1 MLDSLPY
8 SSPLTWASLIQLY
21 SYVKY
26 DYGDYHSILIL
37 FIEGPTI
44 STKAE
49 GIGGILTGKP
59 LGLRVEDE
67 PLLDFTLNFARHI
80 SYDETMSRVCN
91 PFLMQDSVGRVASQR
106 VSLDGQLVRV
116 ALPALEC
123 TVPNTPY

>member
-1 MLDSLPY
+1 MIRARIFGAERCSSWHGPTVLTEHVMLDTLPY

-49 GIGGILTGKP
+49 GRGTLKT

-67 PLLDFTLNFARHI
+67 PLLDFTLNFARYI
-80 SYDETMSRVCN
+80 LYDETMSRGYVIR
-91 PFLMQDSVGRVASQR
+91 F
-106 VSLDGQLVRV
+106 
-116 ALPALEC
+116 
-123 TVPNTPY
+123 